1 MRKANKATL
10 KHFTLFIILGF
21 MLAATGCATRM
32 ALEKNK
38 KTLDTS
44 KESIALMTIMI
55 SNQVKQ
61 YQLPLSYIYVKTGES
76 KKARQFTVMTSFNY
90 LENQPYAENQS
101 YEYLISFALPPGKST
116 IWQIEGILAL
126 GGFTIEP
133 NISFNLEPDS
143 IVYMGHLEM
152 VNRMKREGE
161 KQLAR
166 FKSHSSGLLML
177 YLEYATYQQTGFRDG
192 AMELTVLD
200 RFDEDIKKFKQRY
213 PIIENFTVKKGIMKP
228 KEEEN
233 KVQTP
238 CPQRTSRR

>member
-1 MRKANKATL
+1 MRKTNKATL

-38 KTLDTS
+38 TTLDTS
-44 KESIALMTIMI
+44 KESIALMTIRT

-61 YQLPLSYIYVKTGES
+61 EYQLPLSYTYVKTGEG
-76 KKARQFTVMTSFNY
+76 KKAKQFITPRSFNDF
-90 LENQPYAENQS
+90 ENES
-101 YEYLISFALPPGKST
+101 YEYFISLALPPGKST
-116 IWQIEGILAL
+116 IWLIEGILQL
-126 GGFTIEP
+126 GGFEIEP

-143 IVYMGHLEM
+143 IVYVGHLEM
-152 VNRMKREGE
+152 VNRIKREGE
-161 KQLAR
+161 KQPAR
-166 FKSHSSGLLML
+166 FKSHNSGLLML

-192 AMELTVLD
+192 TMELTVSD
-200 RFDEDIKKFKQRY
+200 RFDEDMKKFKQRY
-213 PIIENFTVKKGIMKP
+213 PILENFTVKKGIMKP

-238 CPQRTSRR
+238 